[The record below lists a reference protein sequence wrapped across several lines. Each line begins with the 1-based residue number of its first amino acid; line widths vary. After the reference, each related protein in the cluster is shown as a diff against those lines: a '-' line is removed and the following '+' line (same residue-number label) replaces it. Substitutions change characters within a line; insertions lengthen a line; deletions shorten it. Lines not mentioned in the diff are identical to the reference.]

1 MTDYLALALAQEE
14 TGREEGETPELAVGG
29 LAVGVSRPASGKA
42 PARREA
48 DLEEKEGAPAAGAA
62 VASLLAR
69 TPFAGE
75 RPRKAGDRAQPEEG
89 GDALSPAGRGIS
101 SERLWARGAAKESPS
116 DLPLASG
123 GSLSPEEPSGAAW
136 LRRLARTAEAA
147 GYVRDRRGVLALPAP
162 EEASLPAMGAEE
174 LDRAVER
181 DARRYGGGF
190 ELY

>member
-14 TGREEGETPELAVGG
+14 TGQEEGETPELAVGG
-29 LAVGVSRPASGKA
+29 LAVGVSRPASGKV
-42 PARREA
+42 PSRGEA
-48 DLEEKEGAPAAGAA
+48 DLKEAEGAAAAGEA
-62 VASLLAR
+62 VASLLVR

-75 RPRKAGDRAQPEEG
+75 RPWKGRGGALPEEG
-89 GDALSPAGRGIS
+89 GGGIAS
-101 SERLWARGAAKESPS
+101 VGMVDPTGRLWARGAATESPL

-123 GSLSPEEPSGAAW
+123 GAPAIAEPSGAAW

-147 GYVRDRRGVLALPAP
+147 GYVRDRRGGLALLAP

>member
-29 LAVGVSRPASGKA
+29 LAVGGSPPASGKA
-42 PARREA
+42 PARGEA
-48 DLEEKEGAPAAGAA
+48 GLEEKEGAPAAGDA

-75 RPRKAGDRAQPEEG
+75 RPWPAGGGALPEEG
-89 GDALSPAGRGIS
+89 GGGIAPAGMVSPA
-101 SERLWARGAAKESPS
+101 ERLWARGAAKKSPL
-116 DLPLASG
+116 DLPLTSG
-123 GSLSPEEPSGAAW
+123 GAPAIAEPSGAAW
-136 LRRLARTAEAA
+136 LRRLARTAETA

-162 EEASLPAMGAEE
+162 EVASLPAMEAEE

-190 ELY
+190 ELF

>member
-1 MTDYLALALAQEE
+1 MTDYLALALVQEE

-42 PARREA
+42 PARGEA

-62 VASLLAR
+62 VGSLFMR

-75 RPRKAGDRAQPEEG
+75 RPWKAGDRAQPEER
-89 GDALSPAGRGIS
+89 GDARSPAGRVIS
-101 SERLWARGAAKESPS
+101 SERLWARGAAKESPR

-147 GYVRDRRGVLALPAP
+147 GYVRDRRGILALPAP
-162 EEASLPAMGAEE
+162 EEASLPSMGAED

>member
-14 TGREEGETPELAVGG
+14 TEREEGETPELAGVG

-42 PARREA
+42 PSRGEA
-48 DLEEKEGAPAAGAA
+48 DLEEEEGAAAAGE
-62 VASLLAR
+62 ASLLER

-75 RPRKAGDRAQPEEG
+75 RPWPAGRRALPEEG
-89 GDALSPAGRGIS
+89 GAGIAPAGMVDPTG
-101 SERLWARGAAKESPS
+101 RLWARGAAKESPR
-116 DLPLASG
+116 DLPLTSG
-123 GSLSPEEPSGAAW
+123 GAPAIAEPSGAAW

-147 GYVRDRRGVLALPAP
+147 GYVRDRRGGLALPTQ
-162 EEASLPAMGAEE
+162 EEAFLPAMGAEE

>member
-14 TGREEGETPELAVGG
+14 TGREEGETPELAVG
-29 LAVGVSRPASGKA
+29 VSPPASGKA
-42 PARREA
+42 PARGEA
-48 DLEEKEGAPAAGAA
+48 DLEEKEGAPAAGEA
-62 VASLLAR
+62 VGSLLAR

-89 GDALSPAGRGIS
+89 GGGIAPAGMVSPA
-101 SERLWARGAAKESPS
+101 ERLWARGAAKERPL

-123 GSLSPEEPSGAAW
+123 GAPAIAEPSGAAW

>member
-14 TGREEGETPELAVGG
+14 TGREDGETPELAVWG

-42 PARREA
+42 PSRGEVDLKEA
-48 DLEEKEGAPAAGAA
+48 EGAAAAGEA
-62 VASLLAR
+62 VASLLVR

-89 GDALSPAGRGIS
+89 GDARSPAGRVIS
-101 SERLWARGAAKESPS
+101 SERLWARGAAKESPR
-116 DLPLASG
+116 DLPLTSG
-123 GSLSPEEPSGAAW
+123 GAQAIAELSGAAW

-147 GYVRDRRGVLALPAP
+147 GYVRDRRGVLALPTP
-162 EEASLPAMGAEE
+162 EEAPLPAMGAEE

>member
-14 TGREEGETPELAVGG
+14 TEREEGENPELAGVG
-29 LAVGVSRPASGKA
+29 LAVGVSRQASGKA
-42 PARREA
+42 PSRGEA
-48 DLEEKEGAPAAGAA
+48 DLEEEEGAAAAGEA
-62 VASLLAR
+62 VASLLER

-75 RPRKAGDRAQPEEG
+75 RPWPAGRRALPEEG
-89 GDALSPAGRGIS
+89 GAGIAPAGMVDPTG
-101 SERLWARGAAKESPS
+101 RLWARGAAKESPR
-116 DLPLASG
+116 DLPLTSG
-123 GSLSPEEPSGAAW
+123 GAPAIAEPSGAAW

-147 GYVRDRRGVLALPAP
+147 GYVRDRRGGLALPTQ
-162 EEASLPAMGAEE
+162 EEAFLPAMGAEE

>member
-14 TGREEGETPELAVGG
+14 TGREDGETPELAVGG

-42 PARREA
+42 PSRGEA
-48 DLEEKEGAPAAGAA
+48 DLEEEEGATAAGEA
-62 VASLLAR
+62 VGSLFMR
-69 TPFAGE
+69 TPFVGE
-75 RPRKAGDRAQPEEG
+75 RPWPAGGGALPEEG
-89 GDALSPAGRGIS
+89 GGGIASAGMVDPTG
-101 SERLWARGAAKESPS
+101 RLWARGAAKERPL
-116 DLPLASG
+116 DLPLVS
-123 GSLSPEEPSGAAW
+123 SDPLSPEEPFGAAW
-136 LRRLARTAEAA
+136 LWRLARTAEAA

-162 EEASLPAMGAEE
+162 EGDSLPAMGAEE

>member
-1 MTDYLALALAQEE
+1 MTDYLALALVQEV
-14 TGREEGETPELAVGG
+14 TGREEGEPPELVVGSP
-29 LAVGVSRPASGKA
+29 AAGVSTTASGKA
-42 PARREA
+42 PARGETGLEA
-48 DLEEKEGAPAAGAA
+48 EEGASAAGEA
-62 VASLLAR
+62 VASLLVR

-75 RPRKAGDRAQPEEG
+75 RPWKGRGGALPEEG
-89 GDALSPAGRGIS
+89 GDALSPTGRVIF
-101 SERLWARGAAKESPS
+101 SERLWERGAAGGRPLDLALVSGDSP
-116 DLPLASG
+116 AIA
-123 GSLSPEEPSGAAW
+123 EPPGAAW
-136 LRRLARTAEAA
+136 LSRLARTAEAA